1 MPNTVPADATA
12 PPPTAAARPPDRTR
26 AWLERETRLAL
37 ATRTL
42 RAQLA
47 DPDAWTDHRGRR
59 HPIDD
64 MSPDKALVVMRLLR
78 RRARGLHRG
87 AVAEYLLAPYPH
99 RQHPQALV
107 DAAHQQLAD
116 ADPQA
121 WLNKTPLIRALTRRA
136 KTR

>member
-1 MPNTVPADATA
+1 MPSPAPATATA

-59 HPIDD
+59 HPIEA
-64 MSPDKALVVMRLLR
+64 MSADEARVVMRLLR

-99 RQHPQALV
+99 RRHPQPVV

-116 ADPQA
+116 TDPQT
-121 WLNKTPLIRALTRRA
+121 WLRATPLVRALTDRA
-136 KTR
+136 RNR

>member
-1 MPNTVPADATA
+1 MPNPATATA
-12 PPPTAAARPPDRTR
+12 PPPTAPAPPDRTR

-47 DPDAWTDHRGRR
+47 DPDAWSDRHGRR
-59 HPIDD
+59 HAVEE
-64 MSPDKALVVMRLLR
+64 MSGEEAAVLVRLLR

-99 RQHPQALV
+99 REHPQALV

-121 WLNKTPLIRALTRRA
+121 WLNKTPLMRALTRRA
-136 KTR
+136 DAR

>member
-1 MPNTVPADATA
+1 MPNPAPTTPTGPAPRDA
-12 PPPTAAARPPDRTR
+12 PGARVSE
-26 AWLERETRLAL
+26 WLERETRLAL
-37 ATRTL
+37 ATRAM

-59 HPIDD
+59 HPVEA
-64 MSPDKALVVMRLLR
+64 MSPDEARVVMRLLR

-99 RQHPQALV
+99 RQHPQVLV

-116 ADPQA
+116 ADPHA
-121 WLNKTPLIRALTRRA
+121 WLNKTPLMRALTRRA

>member
-1 MPNTVPADATA
+1 MPNPAPTTPTGPAPRDA
-12 PPPTAAARPPDRTR
+12 PGARVSE
-26 AWLERETRLAL
+26 WLERETRLAL

-47 DPDAWTDHRGRR
+47 DPDAWTDHRGR
-59 HPIDD
+59 HPIEE
-64 MSPDKALVVMRLLR
+64 MSPDEARVVMRLLR

-99 RQHPQALV
+99 RQHPQPVV

-116 ADPQA
+116 TNPQT
-121 WLNKTPLIRALTRRA
+121 WLRATPLMRALKDRA
-136 KTR
+136 RNR

>member
-1 MPNTVPADATA
+1 MPNTVPATATA
-12 PPPTAAARPPDRTR
+12 PPPTAAARPPERTR

-59 HPIDD
+59 HPVEE
-64 MSPDKALVVMRLLR
+64 MSREEAGVVMRLLR

-99 RQHPQALV
+99 REHPQVSSTPPTSSSPTPTRSLAEQ
-107 DAAHQQLAD
+107 DAAD
-116 ADPQA
+116 ARPH
-121 WLNKTPLIRALTRRA
+121 RRA
-136 KTR
+136 SR